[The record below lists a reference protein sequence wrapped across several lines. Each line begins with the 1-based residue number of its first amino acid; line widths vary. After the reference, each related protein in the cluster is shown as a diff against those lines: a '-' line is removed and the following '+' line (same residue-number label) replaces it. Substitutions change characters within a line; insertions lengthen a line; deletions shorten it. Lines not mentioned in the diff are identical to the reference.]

1 MKCDQFMISACAK
14 GYQTYFFV
22 MEKIK
27 ISALKR
33 SLFQCPWNESR
44 VWRNRY
50 FRLFWMA
57 LLWFLLFLF
66 LNTVLIMVIL
76 PLLLLSCDIFL
87 NFLLYKNFLDSLFF
101 DLVQNLWLEERLFN
115 RCFFLLNI
123 LLLFLF
129 LIFLFHQVNIIITQ
143 QHIAILLLN
152 IVLFLLSLLLSS
164 FHHLLFGFFLS
175 QKLDNLLLSQ
185 TLHVARKF

>member
-1 MKCDQFMISACAK
+1 MFKLPSKMFDIIIFSRFSNVISLWYRHVLK
-14 GYQTYFFV
+14 DTKVIFG

-27 ISALKR
+27 ISDLGW

-50 FRLFWMA
+50 FRLVLMF
-57 LLWFLLFLF
+57 LLWFLLFLI

-76 PLLLLSCDIFL
+76 AFLHLSCNILFSL
-87 NFLLYKNFLDSLFF
+87 RLYKNFLDSLFF

-115 RCFFLLNI
+115 RCFFLLNF

-129 LIFLFHQVNIIITQ
+129 LIFLFHQVNILIP
-143 QHIAILLLN
+143 
-152 IVLFLLSLLLSS
+152 
-164 FHHLLFGFFLS
+164 
-175 QKLDNLLLSQ
+175 
-185 TLHVARKF
+185 